1 MIHQSLKQKR
11 SNWRVWVSKLYTCID
26 LKKYDEALQA
36 CNQLLDFKAKKNAS
50 EAIPP
55 LEEKVVRAIV
65 GGSLIT
71 YKEATES
78 KDHAA
83 IDSARRTLS
92 RVRDLLTRLGST
104 SKSEAWVWEVSAF
117 FNETVGRDD
126 QVLEDLMKEYRAL
139 QTIRGWETDSVALPK
154 ICRVVQQIYDIHK
167 QGDSKEDLVKF
178 KLLLKGVTK
187 KIQAAHFNKGI
198 PEEAKK
204 LDEILAEVETA
215 IASK

>member
-1 MIHQSLKQKR
+1 
-11 SNWRVWVSKLYTCID
+11 LYTCID

-50 EAIPP
+50 EAIPS

-65 GGSLIT
+65 GGSLVS
-71 YKEATES
+71 YKEAIEGQ
-78 KDHAA
+78 DQAA

-104 SKSEAWVWEVSAF
+104 SKSEPWVWEVSAF

-139 QTIRGWETDSVALPK
+139 QTIRGWETDNVALPK
-154 ICRVVQQIYDIHK
+154 ICRVVQQIHDIHK
-167 QGDSKEDLVKF
+167 QGDSKEDLVKLKF
-178 KLLLKGVTK
+178 LLKGVMK
-187 KIQAAHFNKGI
+187 KVEAAYFNKEI

-204 LDEILAEVETA
+204 LGEVLTEVETS
-215 IASK
+215 IANK

>member
-1 MIHQSLKQKR
+1 
-11 SNWRVWVSKLYTCID
+11 LYTCID

-50 EAIPP
+50 EAIPS

-65 GGSLIT
+65 GGSLVS
-71 YKEATES
+71 YKEAIEGQ
-78 KDHAA
+78 DQAA

-104 SKSEAWVWEVSAF
+104 SKSEPWVWEVSAF

-139 QTIRGWETDSVALPK
+139 QTIRGWETDNVALPK
-154 ICRVVQQIYDIHK
+154 ICRVVQQIHDIHK
-167 QGDSKEDLVKF
+167 QGDSKEDLVKLKF
-178 KLLLKGVTK
+178 LLKGVMK
-187 KIQAAHFNKGI
+187 KVEAAYFNKEI
-198 PEEAKK
+198 PEESKK
-204 LDEILAEVETA
+204 LGEVLTEVETS
-215 IASK
+215 IANK

>member
-1 MIHQSLKQKR
+1 
-11 SNWRVWVSKLYTCID
+11 LYTCID

-50 EAIPP
+50 EAIPS

-65 GGSLIT
+65 GGSLVS
-71 YKEATES
+71 YKEAIEGQ
-78 KDHAA
+78 DQAA

-104 SKSEAWVWEVSAF
+104 SKSEPWVWEVSAF
-117 FNETVGRDD
+117 FNETVGRDE

-139 QTIRGWETDSVALPK
+139 QTIRGWETDNVALPK
-154 ICRVVQQIYDIHK
+154 ICRVVQQIHDIHK
-167 QGDSKEDLVKF
+167 QGDSKEDLVKLKF
-178 KLLLKGVTK
+178 LLKGVMK
-187 KIQAAHFNKGI
+187 KVEAAYFNKEI

-204 LDEILAEVETA
+204 LGEVLTEVETS
-215 IASK
+215 IANK

>member
-1 MIHQSLKQKR
+1 M
-11 SNWRVWVSKLYTCID
+11 YTCID

-50 EAIPP
+50 EAIPS

-65 GGSLIT
+65 GGSLVS
-71 YKEATES
+71 YKEAIEGQ
-78 KDHAA
+78 DQAA

-104 SKSEAWVWEVSAF
+104 SKSEPWVWEVSAF

-139 QTIRGWETDSVALPK
+139 QTIRGWETDNVALPK
-154 ICRVVQQIYDIHK
+154 ICRVVQQIHDIHK
-167 QGDSKEDLVKF
+167 QGDSKEDLVKLKF
-178 KLLLKGVTK
+178 LLKGVMK
-187 KIQAAHFNKGI
+187 KVEAAYFNKEI

-204 LDEILAEVETA
+204 LGEVLTEVETS
-215 IASK
+215 IANK

>member
-1 MIHQSLKQKR
+1 M
-11 SNWRVWVSKLYTCID
+11 YTCID
-26 LKKYDEALQA
+26 LRKYDEALQA

-50 EAIPP
+50 EAIPS

-65 GGSLIT
+65 GGSLVT

-78 KDHAA
+78 KDQAA

-104 SKSEAWVWEVSAF
+104 SKSEPWVWEVSAF

-126 QVLEDLMKEYRAL
+126 QLLEDLMKEYRAL

-154 ICRVVQQIYDIHK
+154 ICRVVQQLHDIHK
-167 QGDSKEDLVKF
+167 QSDSKEDVVKF
-178 KLLLKGVTK
+178 KFLLKGVVK
-187 KIQAAHFNKGI
+187 KIQAAYFNKDI

-204 LDEILAEVETA
+204 LDQVLAEVEA
-215 IASK
+215 SIANK

>member
-1 MIHQSLKQKR
+1 MIYQSLKQKR

-50 EAIPP
+50 ESIPP

-65 GGSLIT
+65 GGSLVT

-78 KDHAA
+78 KDQAA

-178 KLLLKGVTK
+178 KLLLKGVIK
-187 KIQAAHFNKGI
+187 KIQAAHFNKDI

-204 LDEILAEVETA
+204 LDEVLAEVEAA
-215 IASK
+215 IANK